1 MSKINSNINYRIF
14 VQVQNHLMSTVSNIV
29 ILKHFIKNNELI
41 TPIILLDKLYGTLL
55 RSGNSKLFVS

>member
-14 VQVQNHLMSTVSNIV
+14 VQVHHQLMSGVSNIV

-41 TPIILLDKLYGTLL
+41 TSIILLDKLYGTLL